1 MAIVILSVCLV
12 WFYPGTAPAASVP
25 GALIRIPDNGNAI
38 IVEKKN
44 QMLYVYSGKKGLGTP
59 VFQSPCSTGA
69 NPGPK
74 TRVGDKRTPEGVYFL
89 KDEFEDRYLAPVY
102 GEKAFPSDYPNFL
115 DLRHGKQGSA
125 IWIHGTD
132 KTLKPMD
139 SNGCVALENKNII
152 ALSDY
157 IDLDATPLIIVG
169 QIDYTSIDT
178 QTQIRE
184 KIAGF
189 LEQWA
194 KALAAKSYHAYL
206 AFYDQTYLPDIS
218 WWEAWLKLRDKVEEQ
233 YPEGLKIVLENEG
246 IYAQGGVVVVLCD
259 MSIFRNAGSKI
270 YLGKRQFFI
279 RQGAAAPRIIG
290 DIFQA
295 KDKAFDSGEPPLLAA
310 SRMFFKDRST
320 DRSKDPR
327 TDVTPAGAA
336 RSKNLSKDRSTDKLV
351 VKTVQQWMAAWSSKN
366 MDKYAQFYAGDFVCD
381 GMGKAAWVTRKKK
394 IARKYDYI
402 SVTGKNFKALPTKD
416 GYWVSFVQYY
426 KSSGL
431 SSQGRKQLKLVKRD
445 GEWKIFRENWKEK

>member
-1 MAIVILSVCLV
+1 MISKMKLTIPMGIMILSVCLV
-12 WFYPGTAPAASVP
+12 WFYPEPAPAASVP
-25 GALIRIPDNGNAI
+25 GALIRIPENGNAI
-38 IVEKKN
+38 IVEKKS
-44 QMLYVYSGKKGLGTP
+44 QMLYVYSGKKGLGSP

-74 TRVGDKRTPEGVYFL
+74 TRVGDKKTPEGVYFL

-115 DLRHGKQGSA
+115 DLRLGKQGSA

-132 KTLKPMD
+132 KALKPMD

-157 IDLDATPLIIVG
+157 IHLDATPLIIVG

-178 QTQIRE
+178 LTQTRE
-184 KIAGF
+184 KIVGF

-206 AFYDQTYLPDIS
+206 SFYDQTYLPDMS
-218 WWEAWLKLRDKVEEQ
+218 WWEAWLNLRDKAGTQ
-233 YPEGLKIVLENEG
+233 YPEVPKIVLENAG

-259 MSIFRNAGSKI
+259 MSISRNTGRKI

-279 RQGAAAPRIIG
+279 RQGAAAPLIIG
-290 DIFQA
+290 DLFQT
-295 KDKAFDSGEPPLLAA
+295 KDNAFDSGEPPLLAA
-310 SRMFFKDRST
+310 SRMLFQ
-320 DRSKDPR
+320 DP
-327 TDVTPAGAA
+327 
-336 RSKNLSKDRSTDKLV
+336 SKDRSTDKLV
-351 VKTVQQWMAAWSSKN
+351 VKTVQQWMVAWSSKN

-381 GMGKAAWVTRKKK
+381 GMGKAAWVTRKKR

-402 SVTGKNFKALPTKD
+402 LVTGKNFKALPTKD
-416 GYWVSFVQYY
+416 GYLVSFVQYY
-426 KSSGL
+426 KSSGF
-431 SSQGRKQLKLVKRD
+431 STQGRKQLKLVKRD
-445 GEWKIFRENWKEK
+445 GEWKIFRENWKGK